1 MIPLRDANPTRRT
14 PWITIAIIAI
24 NAAVFIFWQGFPIAG
39 IEPGNETQVRTLFCY
54 GVIPQEVSD
63 LTPIP
68 ELDRACGGK
77 SVLFSI
83 FSSMFL
89 HGSLLHIAGNML
101 FLWVFGNNIEDRLGH
116 VPFTIFYLA
125 AGVVAVFAQ
134 VLPSPGSEIPLV
146 GASGAIAGTLGA
158 YLVMYPHAR
167 VLTLVPIFFFLQ
179 VMQLPALVVLGFW
192 FVLQAFSSF
201 TSFGGAAEQGGVAYL
216 AHVGGFVFG
225 ALVALLFYRGRP
237 RQEPAYLDY

>member
-14 PWITIAIIAI
+14 PWITIGIIAI
-24 NAAVFIFWQGFPIAG
+24 NAAVFIFWQGFPLAG
-39 IEPGNETQVRTLFCY
+39 PESREQVRTLFCY
-54 GVIPQEVSD
+54 GVIPQEVTN
-63 LTPIP
+63 LQPIP
-68 ELDRACGGK
+68 DVARFCGGDK
-77 SVLFSI
+77 SVIFSI

-101 FLWVFGNNIEDRLGH
+101 FLWVFGNNIEDRMGS
-116 VPFTIFYLA
+116 VAFPIFYLA

-134 VLPSPGSEIPLV
+134 VLPSPSSEVPLV

-179 VMQLPALVVLGFW
+179 VMQLPAIVVLGFW

-201 TSFGGAAEQGGVAYL
+201 TSLGGAADQGGVAYL

-225 ALVALLFYRGRP
+225 ALVALLFYRGTP
-237 RQEPAYLDY
+237 RREPAYLDY

>member
-14 PWITIAIIAI
+14 PWVTLGIIAL
-24 NAAVFIFWQGFPIAG
+24 NVVVFAFWQGFPVVG
-39 IEPGNETQVRTLFCY
+39 PESQSQVETVFCY
-54 GVIPQEVSD
+54 GVIPAEVSD
-63 LTPIP
+63 FSPLR
-68 ELDRACGGK
+68 EVARACGGK

-101 FLWVFGNNIEDRLGH
+101 FLWVFGNNIEDRMGR
-116 VPFTIFYLA
+116 VAFTIFYLA

-134 VLPSPGSEIPLV
+134 VLPSPGSQVPLI

-158 YLVMYPHAR
+158 YLVLYPNAR

-179 VMQLPALVVLGFW
+179 VMQLPAIVVLGFW
-192 FVLQAFSSF
+192 FVLQAISSF
-201 TSFGGAAEQGGVAYL
+201 TSFGGAAAEGGVAYL
-216 AHVGGFVFG
+216 AHVGGFAFG
-225 ALVALLFYRGRP
+225 ALVALIFYRGRGRP
-237 RQEPAYLDY
+237 QTAYLEY

>member
-1 MIPLRDANPTRRT
+1 VTL
-14 PWITIAIIAI
+14 AIIAL
-24 NAAVFIFWQGFPIAG
+24 NVVVFIFWQGFPLG
-39 IEPGNETQVRTLFCY
+39 GPESRSQVRTVFCY
-54 GVIPQEVSD
+54 GVIPAEVSD
-63 LTPIP
+63 FRPLP
-68 ELDRACGGK
+68 ELVRECGGK
-77 SVLFSI
+77 SVLLSV

-101 FLWVFGNNIEDRLGH
+101 FLWVFGNNIEDRMGRA
-116 VPFTIFYLA
+116 VFPIFYLA

-134 VLPSPGSEIPLV
+134 VLPSPGSNIPLI

-158 YLVMYPHAR
+158 YIVLHPRAR

-179 VMQLPALVVLGFW
+179 VMQLPAMVVLGFW
-192 FVLQAFSSF
+192 FVLQAIYSF

-225 ALVALLFYRGRP
+225 ALVALLFYRGGQR
-237 RQEPAYLDY
+237 REPAYWES

>member
-14 PWITIAIIAI
+14 PWVTLGIIAL
-24 NAAVFIFWQGFPIAG
+24 NVVVFAFWQGFPVVG
-39 IEPGNETQVRTLFCY
+39 PESQSQVETVFCY
-54 GVIPQEVSD
+54 GVIPAEVSD
-63 LTPIP
+63 FSPLR
-68 ELDRACGGK
+68 EVARACGGK

-101 FLWVFGNNIEDRLGH
+101 FLWVFGNNIEDRMGR
-116 VPFTIFYLA
+116 VAFTIFYLA

-134 VLPSPGSEIPLV
+134 VLPSPGSQVPLI

-158 YLVMYPHAR
+158 YLVLYPNAR

-179 VMQLPALVVLGFW
+179 VMQLPAIVVLGFW
-192 FVLQAFSSF
+192 FVLQAISSF
-201 TSFGGAAEQGGVAYL
+201 TSFGGAAAEGGVAYL
-216 AHVGGFVFG
+216 AHVGGFAFG
-225 ALVALLFYRGRP
+225 ALVALIFYRGRGRP
-237 RQEPAYLDY
+237 QTAYLEF

>member
-14 PWITIAIIAI
+14 PWVTLAIIAL
-24 NAAVFIFWQGFPIAG
+24 NVLVFVAWQGFPIG
-39 IEPGNETQVRTLFCY
+39 GPTTISQVETIFCY
-54 GVIPQEVSD
+54 GAIPAEVSD
-63 LTPIP
+63 FSPIR
-68 ELDRACGGK
+68 ELERTCGGK

-89 HGSLLHIAGNML
+89 HGSLLHIGGNML
-101 FLWVFGNNIEDRLGH
+101 FLWVFGNNIEDRMGR
-116 VPFTIFYLA
+116 VVFPIFYLA

-134 VLPSPGSEIPLV
+134 VLPSPGSQVPLV

-158 YLVMYPHAR
+158 YLVLYPQAR
-167 VLTLVPIFFFLQ
+167 VLALVPIFFFLQ
-179 VMQLPALVVLGFW
+179 VMQLPAMVVLGFW
-192 FVLQAFSSF
+192 FVLQAISSF

-225 ALVALLFYRGRP
+225 ALVALIFYRGRG
-237 RQEPAYLDY
+237 QAQTAYLEY